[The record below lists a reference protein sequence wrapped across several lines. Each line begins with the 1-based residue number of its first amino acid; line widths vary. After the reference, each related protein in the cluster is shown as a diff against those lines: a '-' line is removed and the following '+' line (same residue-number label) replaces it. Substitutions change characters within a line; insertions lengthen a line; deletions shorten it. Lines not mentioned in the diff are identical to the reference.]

1 MVDKFKRKSKEP
13 KSNKGYPN
21 EKIQLSPDPNT
32 NELISRILDRDSE
45 GLDKF
50 KITMRAVM
58 LKNPRDTLHWL
69 YNALEESIDFS
80 RYIIEAIKF
89 YQILNEE
96 NKKLIQ
102 ENLKLKNKLK
112 KEKEYSKLL
121 NEHP

>member
-1 MVDKFKRKSKEP
+1 
-13 KSNKGYPN
+13 
-21 EKIQLSPDPNT
+21 
-32 NELISRILDRDSE
+32 
-45 GLDKF
+45 
-50 KITMRAVM
+50 M

-80 RYIIEAIKF
+80 RYIIEAIKS

-121 NEHP
+121 IEHP

>member
-1 MVDKFKRKSKEP
+1 MADKFKRKSKEP

-21 EKIQLSPDPNT
+21 EKIQLSPDPNI

-50 KITMRAVM
+50 NITMRAVM

-80 RYIIEAIKF
+80 RYIIDAIKS